1 MKKLYILTIVILLAG
16 CSMLAPKFDGIEY
29 NEFVKINTHAEYLAE
44 ECGTGGEFHRLK
56 YMKFGSASLLTYAT
70 HIPNNEEIIGMAK
83 IINDDILEMDK
94 RGHDM
99 SVTYCQL
106 KAKQLLIKLD
116 EALDSIGNLN

>member
-1 MKKLYILTIVILLAG
+1 MQKLYILTIIVLLAG
-16 CSMLAPKFDGIEY
+16 CSMLAPNFDNHEY
-29 NEFVKINTHAEYLAE
+29 SGFVTLNTHAEYLKE

-56 YMKFGSASLLTYAT
+56 FMKFKSASLLTYAT
-70 HIPNNEEIIGMAK
+70 HIPNNAEIIGMAT

-106 KAKQLLIKLD
+106 KAKQLLIKLN